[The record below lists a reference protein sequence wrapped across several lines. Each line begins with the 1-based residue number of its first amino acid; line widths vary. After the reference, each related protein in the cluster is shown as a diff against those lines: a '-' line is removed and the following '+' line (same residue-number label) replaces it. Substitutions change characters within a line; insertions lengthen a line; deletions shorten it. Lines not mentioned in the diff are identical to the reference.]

1 MIQSNDYTFAY
12 VGPSDDIIRN
22 SSQTIASI
30 LRVNHQIMSGTTC
43 EHYQYTYDTSTGN
56 LLIMFNIAQDRLFT
70 HHDEYFI
77 LEDVPGDNVHIHL
90 TDEVITNPSASA
102 NRIVQQLRK
111 LIGEDG
117 YDGEV
122 TSFYGERIA
131 DRLLPR

>member
-1 MIQSNDYTFAY
+1 MIQPNDYTFAY
-12 VGPSDDIIRN
+12 AGPSDDIIRN

-30 LRVNHQIMSGTTC
+30 LRVTHQIMSGTPC

-102 NRIVQQLRK
+102 NRIVQRLRK
-111 LIGEDG
+111 LIGEEG
-117 YDGEV
+117 YVAEEY
-122 TSFYGERIA
+122 SFYGKRIA
-131 DRLLPR
+131 DKLLPR